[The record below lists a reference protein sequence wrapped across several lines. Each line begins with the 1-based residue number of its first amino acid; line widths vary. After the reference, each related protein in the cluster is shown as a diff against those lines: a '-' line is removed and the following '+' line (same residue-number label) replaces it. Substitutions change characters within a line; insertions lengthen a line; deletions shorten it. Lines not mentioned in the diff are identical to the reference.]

1 MGVGRTTSVV
11 VVVVTVSVLVDEG
24 SALDTEREVNGG
36 KLGDE
41 DGMDSDEGTG
51 LFITLSS
58 ADSVEMVLLV

>member
-1 MGVGRTTSVV
+1 MGVGRTTSV

-41 DGMDSDEGTG
+41 DGMDPDEGTG

>member
-1 MGVGRTTSVV
+1 MGVGRTTSV

-41 DGMDSDEGTG
+41 DGEDSDEGTG